1 MVQIDKASLLKI
13 IEKNKGYIKLLEELQ
28 QHSEQEFLKD
38 WKIYSLTDRY
48 LHLAL
53 ESMLDIGKKVINQLD
68 LEKPDRYSDIPRIL
82 VDNKIIPRVKQKEYE
97 ELAKFR
103 NTLVHDYLYLDHKEI
118 YRHLQKDPERLKEF
132 IRFITDYFKNQSLNL
147 KN

>member
-1 MVQIDKASLLKI
+1 MVHTDKESLLKI
-13 IEKNKGYIKLLEELQ
+13 INKNKQYIKKLETLRQ
-28 QHSEQEFLKD
+28 YKEQEFLND
-38 WKIYSLTDRY
+38 WKVYSLTDRY

-68 LEKPDRYSDIPRIL
+68 MEKPDYYSDIPRIL
-82 VDNKIIPRVKQKEYE
+82 ADNKIIPRDRQSKYE

-118 YRHLQKDPERLKEF
+118 YRHLQEDLGYLKEF
-132 IRFITDYFKNQSLNL
+132 VQFVIDYLKSQKEKN
-147 KN
+147 